1 VQILRLCQKAGM
13 VSLGLVALDGTK
25 VKANASKHKAMS
37 HERMLKAEA
46 QLEKEIEELMRAAE
60 IVDAQEDGKYGK
72 GKRGSDLPEELQ
84 RREDRLEKIR
94 QARKELEA
102 ETAAVAARERLEQAT
117 AAEEAVQVAS
127 DEERRKLHA
136 KAERAREK
144 AEAAREL
151 AMEKAALAGL
161 EPPDLEPLESDQMPR
176 RGLAHQADGTPTAKT
191 QRNFTDPDSHI
202 MKGNGEMIQG
212 YNCQAVVDGDHQVIV
227 AVGVSNQPPDVE
239 HLGPM
244 LERTIANTGACP
256 TTFIADAGYWSE
268 DNAEICTE
276 AQTDP
281 HIATGRQKHG
291 QPPPATTG
299 RIPKNLDLKGRMAR
313 KLRTKKGRE
322 IYAKRKTIPEPVFG
336 QTKEARGLR
345 RFLLRGLEK
354 VNGEWT
360 MWCTTHNILKLF
372 RFQKAQ
378 VAMATG

>member
-1 VQILRLCQKAGM
+1 M
-13 VSLGLVALDGTK
+13 VSLGHGALDGTK

-46 QLEKEIEELMRAAE
+46 QLEKEIEELMRKAE

-102 ETAAVAARERLEQAT
+102 ETAAVAARERMEKAT
-117 AAEEAVQVAS
+117 EAEAAAQEATEEDRQ
-127 DEERRKLHA
+127 KLA
-136 KAERAREK
+136 TKAERAREK
-144 AEAAREL
+144 AEAATAL
-151 AMEKAALAGL
+151 ALEKAELAGL
-161 EPPDLEPLESDQMPR
+161 EAPDLDPLESDQMPR
-176 RGLAHQADGTPTAKT
+176 RGLAHQADGAPTPKT

-212 YNCQAVVDGDHQVIV
+212 YNCQAVVDGDHQVMV

-239 HLGPM
+239 HLEPM

-268 DNAEICTE
+268 ENNEICTE

-372 RFQKAQ
+372 RLQKAQ

>member
-1 VQILRLCQKAGM
+1 
-13 VSLGLVALDGTK
+13 
-25 VKANASKHKAMS
+25 
-37 HERMLKAEA
+37 
-46 QLEKEIEELMRAAE
+46 MREAE

-117 AAEEAVQVAS
+117 AAEEAAQKAS
-127 DEERRKLHA
+127 EEERQKLNS

-144 AEAAREL
+144 AGAAREL

-239 HLGPM
+239 HLEPM

-268 DNAEICTE
+268 ENNKICTE

-291 QPPPATTG
+291 QSPSATTG

-378 VAMATG
+378 EAMATG